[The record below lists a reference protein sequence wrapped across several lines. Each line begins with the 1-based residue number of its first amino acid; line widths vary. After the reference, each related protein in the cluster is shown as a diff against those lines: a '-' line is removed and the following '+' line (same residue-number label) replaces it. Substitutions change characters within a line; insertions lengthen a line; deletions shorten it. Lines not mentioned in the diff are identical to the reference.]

1 MERTVFYAV
10 RFYTVIRGGC
20 MAKRN
25 KTQIEQDKRTEHIRL
40 QFTDW
45 LYKQYD
51 VSFLPKYFFINLDKV
66 YKGTY
71 KNLTKPVPVEDLWD
85 MWERKM
91 PYLLKVYDKNC
102 RSGKTLE
109 GMSRINYDMAIILS
123 KYDSYLSWKERQK
136 QAQADETSNNSVTA
150 IDYIKIAQT
159 PVSAPSTA
167 QINVNSILDEI

>member
-1 MERTVFYAV
+1 
-10 RFYTVIRGGC
+10 
-20 MAKRN
+20 
-25 KTQIEQDKRTEHIRL
+25 
-40 QFTDW
+40 
-45 LYKQYD
+45 
-51 VSFLPKYFFINLDKV
+51 
-66 YKGTY
+66 
-71 KNLTKPVPVEDLWD
+71 
-85 MWERKM
+85 M

-159 PVSAPSTA
+159 PVSTPSTA
-167 QINVNSILDEI
+167 QININSILDEI